1 MKHFFASFLFITL
14 FYFSHSQVTQGI
26 WLTGGTGTLL
36 STNYSWVS
44 PTFSYSSDKVDIKI
58 SANLG
63 YFIKDKIALGLRPS
77 FSKYKEVAE
86 GTGGNINSNV
96 NRLEI
101 GPFVRYYFLE
111 AEKQFNILGDIGYQ
125 YGFYWFKPTRGN
137 INTVSANAGTV
148 VFFNTSVGLEL
159 LLGYYHRKEVIKEN
173 EEFVTNQKG
182 FQISIGFA
190 IHLEK

>member
-26 WLTGGTGTLL
+26 LLTGGMGTLL

-63 YFIKDKIALGLRPS
+63 YFIKDKIAFGLRPS
-77 FSKYKEVAE
+77 FSKYKEVAD

-111 AEKQFNILGDIGYQ
+111 AESNLIS
-125 YGFYWFKPTRGN
+125 W
-137 INTVSANAGTV
+137 
-148 VFFNTSVGLEL
+148 
-159 LLGYYHRKEVIKEN
+159 
-173 EEFVTNQKG
+173 
-182 FQISIGFA
+182 QI
-190 IHLEK
+190 